1 MRKIVGIYNL
11 NLLLCVL
18 SLSIL
23 TSCKETLVQKIILDQ
38 TGTILKVG
46 DALYLATTIIPSDA
60 DNSSIAWSSSNG
72 GVATVINEAGLGL
85 VLAVAEGN
93 ATITATAM
101 DGSGASAS
109 CEVTVV
115 SKSNSNDG
123 NNISDI
129 QGHWVAL
136 DCDYKGYVNGELDY
150 EDYEIETDWGYY
162 FDGSGALYEFDFD
175 YEHGSVIGDY
185 EFRGRYNYQNGELEI
200 TAKVDDDGKYELI
213 SLTPSKMVL
222 SLIWDYFEY
231 GVQYK
236 EVEKYTLQKFVI
248 DK

>member
-1 MRKIVGIYNL
+1 MNYYG
-11 NLLLCVL
+11 
-18 SLSIL
+18 
-23 TSCKETLVQKIILDQ
+23 IILDKS
-38 TGTILKVG
+38 L
-46 DALYLATTIIPSDA
+46 S
-60 DNSSIAWSSSNG
+60 
-72 GVATVINEAGLGL
+72 E
-85 VLAVAEGN
+85 E
-93 ATITATAM
+93 AM
-101 DGSGASAS
+101 DSALRPALMQVGSDSTIPVRGPK
-109 CEVTVV
+109 E
-115 SKSNSNDG
+115 
-123 NNISDI
+123 
-129 QGHWVAL
+129 
-136 DCDYKGYVNGELDY
+136 YVNGELDY

-222 SLIWDYFEY
+222 SLIWDYFED

-236 EVEKYTLQKFVI
+236 DVEKYTLQKFVI